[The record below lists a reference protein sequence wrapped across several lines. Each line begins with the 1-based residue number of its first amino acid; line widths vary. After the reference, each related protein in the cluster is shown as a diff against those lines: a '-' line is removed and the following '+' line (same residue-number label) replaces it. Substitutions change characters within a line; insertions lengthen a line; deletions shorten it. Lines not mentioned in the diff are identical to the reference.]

1 MQYQMA
7 GEELQLIRGRLP
19 HFFRSFSLQE
29 EAQMLQ
35 TCFTIM
41 QYPMLLAR
49 VSSAATPAVPRASRA
64 TTAAAHAP
72 HWWEGVGGSGWS
84 KCVGVGTYRGVPVY
98 LGGARRPHP
107 PLLPPHLQHHVTDVG
122 PPHHLLEG
130 LRCGNK

>member
-41 QYPMLLAR
+41 QYPIAVAR

-64 TTAAAHAP
+64 TTAAAHGP
-72 HWWEGVGGSGWS
+72 HWWEGVGGQNVWGWGHT
-84 KCVGVGTYRGVPVY
+84 VGCLSTW
-98 LGGARRPHP
+98 GGRAAPTHHSSPPICSTTSRMWGHP
-107 PLLPPHLQHHVTDVG
+107 TICSRVS
-122 PPHHLLEG
+122 
-130 LRCGNK
+130 